1 MLAGSTHVHAPGS
14 EPPGGKPSA
23 PEASI
28 RPPGRVG
35 LSPSR
40 LPAVPAGSGEPLRP
54 DVRAALELEQGRRF
68 SDVRVHRGAEA
79 DAATRELGA
88 VAFASGRDVVF
99 RSGAYDPA
107 TTRGKLLLAHELAH
121 VSQQTSGPLPEAGRL
136 SSPGDPWER
145 AADETARG
153 RRVLRPGGAA
163 PALQRDVRHDKGLG
177 GEQSMGFSQY
187 RWEDG
192 WAVLRGPSGAGGHGI
207 TAGGEDGLFYNVR
220 TSILRIADNKAF
232 SRAGNVGS
240 ATAIDPTRNLLQ
252 NLDDMIADVEAMG
265 SSADLPIRQDVLR
278 LLRQTRAAVR
288 DGTPL
293 PGRVQLVVH
302 NELGASTGVSERLAG
317 QGVRFIDGRV
327 PVVPPEGTARPSLGL
342 RTASD
347 APPVADVA
355 AGEAVALP
363 TIEAM
368 AAEAAPGLEA
378 AARIGS
384 IGRTIAAF
392 ALETLFFVALSLG
405 LEYLEQRRAKS
416 LVREAMQA
424 AEPNIRSAISDSE
437 GTITRLQADAKR
449 PTVWANVTFRMKYV
463 QTLDTAWGTGG
474 AHMMMMEAGLVGV
487 ALTTTYRDVH
497 SETELSRHDTLT
509 QYGNIQSATIAD
521 DITYSLPIP
530 YDPWSLDAGGRDQR
544 IASNEADAFRKDLP
558 PSVVQALW
566 HERDELYRVKT
577 ALAPQADAPAQP

>member
-1 MLAGSTHVHAPGS
+1 MSAGSSHVHVPGP
-14 EPPGGKPSA
+14 EPPAVRSGE
-23 PEASI
+23 PEAKA
-28 RPPGRVG
+28 RAPRRVG

-40 LPAVPAGSGEPLRP
+40 LPAVPAGSGEPVRP
-54 DVRAALELEQGRRF
+54 DVRAALELEQGRSF
-68 SDVRVHRGAEA
+68 ADVRVHRGPAA
-79 DAATRELGA
+79 DAAARALGA
-88 VAFASGRDVVF
+88 VAFASGREVVF

-107 TTRGKLLLAHELAH
+107 TTRGKRLLAHELAH
-121 VSQQTSGPLPEAGRL
+121 VSQQTSGPLPDEGRL
-136 SSPGDPWER
+136 SSPGDAWER
-145 AADETARG
+145 AADETAAG
-153 RRVLRPGGAA
+153 QRVPRPGGAA
-163 PALQRDVRHDKGLG
+163 PALQRDVRHDKGFG

-232 SRAGNVGS
+232 SRAGNVQS

-342 RTASD
+342 RTAPD
-347 APPVADVA
+347 APPVADVV
-355 AGEAVALP
+355 AGEGVALP
-363 TIEAM
+363 TIETM

-384 IGRTIAAF
+384 IGKAIAAF

-405 LEYLEQRRAKS
+405 LEYLEQRRTKS
-416 LVREAMQA
+416 MVREAMQA
-424 AEPNIRSAISDSE
+424 AEPQIRSAVTDNE
-437 GTITRLQADAKR
+437 GTIARLQADPKR
-449 PTVWANVTFRMKYV
+449 PSVWANVTFRMKYV
-463 QTLDTAWGTGG
+463 QTLDTAMGTGG
-474 AHMMMMEAGLVGV
+474 AHMMMMEAGLLGV
-487 ALTTTYRDVH
+487 AVSTTYRDAH
-497 SETELSRHDTLT
+497 TETELSRHDTLT
-509 QYGNIQSATIAD
+509 EYGNIQSATIAD

-544 IASNEADAFRKDLP
+544 IASNESDAFRKDLP

-566 HERDELYRVKT
+566 HERDDLYRVKT
-577 ALAPQADAPAQP
+577 ALAPQADEPTSP